1 MRLNLV
7 LLPNR
12 EFTQNIFNLRKQ
24 IIDTKLGNV
33 DPRGNVLPHATIL
46 YFEEDITKEKMDKLS
61 QFLNNLQLKQPITL
75 DIENITN
82 WEHRVVAVFNIS
94 PLVSLK
100 ENIELIVSGAGLK
113 FNTEYK
119 KTYGDTIGD
128 HMKLVRQ
135 VLPEKTNEVI
145 SIFQNQLPKKVSFE
159 RIALVNYDTEEK
171 DIRWEMKL
179 PEKKLLT

>member
-1 MRLNLV
+1 MKLNLV
-7 LLPNR
+7 LLPNK

-33 DPRGNVLPHATIL
+33 DPRGNVLPHTTIL
-46 YFEEDITKEKMDKLS
+46 YFEEDISKENMDRLS
-61 QFLNNLQLKQPITL
+61 QLLNNLQLKQPITL
-75 DIENITN
+75 NVEKITN
-82 WEHRVVAVFNIS
+82 WKHKVVALFDIS

-100 ENIELIVSGAGLK
+100 EYMELIVNRTGLK

-128 HMKLVRQ
+128 HMKLARQ
-135 VLPEKTNEVI
+135 VIPEKTNEVV

-159 RIALVNYDTEEK
+159 RIALINFDAEEK
-171 DIRWEMKL
+171 DILWEIKL
-179 PEKKLLT
+179 SEKKYLM